1 MSVDHIMKTFLLFMV
16 RGVFGPVIVTD
27 KQWLCHYCSMGA
39 KADPDDCGLPILCI
53 FYCLLFIILVM
64 FFYQTIKGERDFR
77 KHDQIT
83 PHMSIV
89 KR

>member
-1 MSVDHIMKTFLLFMV
+1 MTDLKKFLYF
-16 RGVFGPVIVTD
+16 I
-27 KQWLCHYCSMGA
+27 KKISGA
-39 KADPDDCGLPILCI
+39 KADPEECGLPILCI
-53 FYCLLFIILVM
+53 FYCLLFIIIVI

-77 KHDQIT
+77 KHDQIV